1 MVEPNTLKALEL
13 RRRLLVAES
22 ELNRMA
28 LRQHWADLHDQTRWI
43 GELREERRAS
53 GTSGV
58 PWLTVAAPVA
68 GLLAARALL
77 KRGTVVG
84 RVSGLFKLAAVAY
97 PIVRAWQK
105 HRRPGSVPKDL

>member
-1 MVEPNTLKALEL
+1 MT
-13 RRRLLVAES
+13 
-22 ELNRMA
+22 
-28 LRQHWADLHDQTRWI
+28 LRQQWADLQEQTRWI
-43 GELREERRAS
+43 GELREETQAP
-53 GTSGV
+53 GI
-58 PWLTVAAPVA
+58 PWLKVAAPVA

-105 HRRPGSVPKDL
+105 HRHSAPETKGS

>member
-1 MVEPNTLKALEL
+1 MT
-13 RRRLLVAES
+13 
-22 ELNRMA
+22 
-28 LRQHWADLHDQTRWI
+28 LRQHWADLQDQTRWI
-43 GELREERRAS
+43 GELRQETKAP
-53 GTSGV
+53 GI
-58 PWLTVAAPVA
+58 PWLKVAAPVA

-105 HRRPGSVPKDL
+105 HRHPGSAPKDL